1 MMRTRILYIIKL
13 YLAIVTIF
21 IAQKTVFMMADA
33 PEGNDYG
40 VAQWMEVITNGLL
53 LDVPMTGYIV
63 ALPLIAIMAT
73 VWIGKEIRLRR
84 VVTPYYILIA
94 IAVGTIFVS
103 DLALYPFWQ
112 FKLDAL
118 AVSYLESPGGAF
130 ASVSAGFV
138 VLHVVYA
145 LLATVAITVLLVY
158 VTPTRL

>member
-63 ALPLIAIMAT
+63 ALPLMDRKGDKTAT
-73 VWIGKEIRLRR
+73 RRHTLLHINSHCRRHDIRLR
-84 VVTPYYILIA
+84 P
-94 IAVGTIFVS
+94 GT
-103 DLALYPFWQ
+103 LPL
-112 FKLDAL
+112 L
-118 AVSYLESPGGAF
+118 AV
-130 ASVSAGFV
+130 
-138 VLHVVYA
+138 
-145 LLATVAITVLLVY
+145 
-158 VTPTRL
+158 